1 MKLSTHLIC
10 ASGEQPT
17 DDRPTR
23 NDVRA
28 EEFVGRVDD
37 SDYEPNKIAA
47 KRLRLWCWKVLPLEP
62 VLISFVSTEPDLYE
76 MTKTVKSNVNLMPY
90 WKSES
95 VYFGFSF
102 RCYSS
107 NEKIHEFDKNGT
119 AEAPK

>member
-1 MKLSTHLIC
+1 MENKAVRIEQYPYLITLCRKEQLLKISQNNARMKLSTNLIC

-47 KRLRLWCWKVLPLEP
+47 KRLRLWC
-62 VLISFVSTEPDLYE
+62 
-76 MTKTVKSNVNLMPY
+76 
-90 WKSES
+90 
-95 VYFGFSF
+95 
-102 RCYSS
+102 
-107 NEKIHEFDKNGT
+107 
-119 AEAPK
+119 